1 MKRPPLTA
9 SGKTKIFYDGM
20 CHVCSREI
28 EHYRRRRGAESLRF
42 VDITA
47 DGFNPLHEG
56 LDPSVIHR
64 VMHVKLEDGSVKTGV
79 DAFIEIWKRLPGY
92 HWLAKAA
99 QAKILK
105 KVLEFGYWAF
115 VQIRP
120 YLPRKKQACSNSPY
134 CDL

>member
-1 MKRPPLTA
+1 MKRPSLAA

-28 EHYRRRRGAESLRF
+28 EHYRRRKGAENIRS

-47 DGFNPLHEG
+47 DGFNPVHEG

-79 DAFIEIWKRLPGY
+79 YAFIEIWKRLPGY
-92 HWLAKAA
+92 HLLAKAA
-99 QAKILK
+99 QTKILK
-105 KVLEFGYWAF
+105 MVLEFGYRAF